1 MSNQQGRIAPDYSRS
16 SVSRYIQ
23 LSTLFR
29 SRIETGEWALG
40 QRLPTVDEL
49 AVECEVARET
59 VRQALHLLANEGLIE
74 RFRAKGTFVTAA
86 PTTPLWCEV
95 GTDFSGLLISQE
107 GARIE
112 LLAETARVPLSIR
125 RDHYGEVAPEYRHL
139 RRRHWRHEQAYLL
152 ADVYIDERLV
162 GRIPRASFK
171 TKTALKLLADVPD
184 SKLGD
189 VRQTLTIG
197 SANMEVANM
206 LNIPLNA
213 PVAIIDRHALDE
225 NGQLILFARG
235 IYRGDVV
242 RLDLRM
248 SAK

>member
-1 MSNQQGRIAPDYSRS
+1 MTTQQGRIAPDYSRS

-29 SRIETGEWALG
+29 NRIETGEWALG

-74 RFRAKGTFVTAA
+74 RFRAKGTFVKAA

-107 GARIE
+107 GATIE
-112 LLAETARVPLSIR
+112 LLAEQARVALTIR
-125 RDHYGEVAPEYRHL
+125 RDSYGELVPEYRHL
-139 RRRHWRHEQAYLL
+139 RRRHWRNDQAYLL

-162 GRIPRASFK
+162 GRIPRAAFK
-171 TKTALKLLADVPD
+171 TKTALKMLADVPNAN
-184 SKLGD
+184 LRD
-189 VRQTLTIG
+189 VKQTLTIG
-197 SANMEVANM
+197 SANMEAANM
-206 LNIPLNA
+206 LNIQLNA

-225 NGQLILFARG
+225 SGQLIFFARG

-248 SAK
+248 SPK